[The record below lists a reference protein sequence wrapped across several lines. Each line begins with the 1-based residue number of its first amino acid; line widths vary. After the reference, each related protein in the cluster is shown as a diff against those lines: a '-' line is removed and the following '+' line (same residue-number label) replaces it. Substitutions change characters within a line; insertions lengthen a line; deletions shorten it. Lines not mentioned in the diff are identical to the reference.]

1 MDPSSWDAT
10 LDSSHLSS
18 ISLMSKQCA
27 QVMNTEIT
35 NKECLRSIRRPF
47 PIGDIVLLVDIDA
60 KLLETLKRSVAGI
73 GSYEV
78 DQLC

>member
-18 ISLMSKQCA
+18 ISVMSKQCA

-47 PIGDIVLLVDIDA
+47 PIGNIVFLVHVES
-60 KLLETLKRSVAGI
+60 KLLGSLLGSVVEI
-73 GSYEV
+73 GWHDV
-78 DQLC
+78 DELC